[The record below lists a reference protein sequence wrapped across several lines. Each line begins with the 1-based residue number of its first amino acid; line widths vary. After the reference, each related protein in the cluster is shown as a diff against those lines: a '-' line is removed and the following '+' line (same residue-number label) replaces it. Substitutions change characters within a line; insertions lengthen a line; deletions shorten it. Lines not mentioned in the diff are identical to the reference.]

1 MNYYAAGGQAQNLAS
16 YGRGGDTELVHM
28 SKGEIKGLQ
37 DLALAYGGSLSIN
50 PNTGLVEAGF
60 LRRILPVVAGAALT
74 IGSGGAL
81 SPLAASL
88 IVGGGYGL
96 ATGSITK
103 GLMAGLGA
111 YGGAGL
117 GTGLMAAGTTTA
129 EGVIAEQVAR
139 DAVGQQV
146 SQEAV
151 KEAALQG
158 TTLPGDYSQ
167 LVSQTA
173 TPQQIAA
180 QKTIGQSFT
189 QAGRGLGALGTE
201 TGRSAAY
208 AAMPTGTLPTTA
220 ASLLL
225 PDQQGGAGPAGY
237 QEDEYDRELKGY
249 RLSPNYQAYEA
260 PRPNP
265 YYQATYA
272 AAGGVMNSFDDE
284 NGSDTNMATGGQ
296 INLQGTV
303 NLDQN
308 SMGPQGQISP
318 GGPGGIGTP
327 QLAVL
332 PRNYEPLRAMATGG
346 IAHYKN
352 KGQVNVLQEY
362 LNRQAEQQAQQSGY
376 LPESVGIPRTGI
388 FRDPDVDTAKKPA
401 DEATG
406 IKLGKAFKAAGIKPV
421 ALPKTAIRG
430 LGDISGITR
439 DTTEVA
445 KGGVMSSLGGYSDGG
460 RMLRGPG
467 DGMSDSIPAT
477 IANKQPARLADGEFV
492 VPADVVSHLGN
503 GSTDAGAKKLYSM
516 MDKIRKARTGKK
528 KQAPAVTASRYMPA

>member
-1 MNYYAAGGQAQNLAS
+1 MMNYYAAGGQAQKLAS

-28 SKGEIKGLQ
+28 TKGEIKGLQ

-60 LRRILPVVAGAALT
+60 LRKMLPVIAGAALT

-81 SPLAASL
+81 SPLAASM

-129 EGVIAEQVAR
+129 EGVVAEQLAR

-146 SQEAV
+146 ARDAGTQ
-151 KEAALQG
+151 AALEG
-158 TTLPGDYSQ
+158 ITLPADYSQ
-167 LVSQTA
+167 LVAQSA

-180 QKTIGQSFT
+180 QQTIGQNFA
-189 QAGRGLGALGTE
+189 QAGSGIGALGTE
-201 TGRSAAY
+201 AGRSAAY
-208 AAMPTGTLPTTA
+208 AGMPTGTLPTTA
-220 ASLLL
+220 ASFLM
-225 PDQQGGAGPAGY
+225 PDGQQIQSAGPAGY
-237 QEDEYDRELKGY
+237 QSDEYDERLRKY
-249 RLSPNYQAYEA
+249 KLSPNYQAYEA

-272 AAGGVMNSFDDE
+272 AAGGVMNSSDDE
-284 NGSDTNMATGGQ
+284 LGGDYSAMGMDQGNMQKGLFGLGYAEGGV
-296 INLQGTV
+296 TRYR
-303 NLDQN
+303 
-308 SMGPQGQISP
+308 S
-318 GGPGGIGTP
+318 
-327 QLAVL
+327 
-332 PRNYEPLRAMATGG
+332 
-346 IAHYKN
+346 

-362 LNRQAEQQAQQSGY
+362 LNRQAEEQTRQSGH
-376 LPESVGIPRTGI
+376 LPEGVSVPRTGI
-388 FRDPDVDTAKKPA
+388 FRDTDVDTAKKPA
-401 DEATG
+401 DQATY

-421 ALPKTAIRG
+421 SLPKTSIKG
-430 LGDISGITR
+430 LGDISGISE
-439 DTTEVA
+439 DITEVA
-445 KGGVMSSLGGYSDGG
+445 KGGIMSSLGGYSDGG
-460 RMLRGPG
+460 RMLKGPG
-467 DGMSDSIPAT
+467 DGMSDSIPAS
-477 IANKQPARLADGEFV
+477 IAGKQPARLADGEFV

-516 MDKIRKARTGKK
+516 MNKIRKARTGKK